1 MDNKE
6 VKVHESGTTYYEIV
20 LNSTE
25 TEQEPLVLRLFE
37 DMSNKRLDFETR
49 QEYLIRRQYMNEY
62 DKKRKK
68 GFIAWP
74 TGKYGTLTKEKAM
87 QVMECWN
94 KVMTVKC
101 EGGCMSK
108 PYSDFNKITDLRGKK
123 VFKSSYFEDNRKTIN
138 KKNKLK

>member
-20 LNSTE
+20 LNSTNE
-25 TEQEPLVLRLFE
+25 EQEPLVLRLFE

-74 TGKYGTLTKEKAM
+74 TGKYGTLTREKAI
-87 QVMECWN
+87 QVME
-94 KVMTVKC
+94 M
-101 EGGCMSK
+101 
-108 PYSDFNKITDLRGKK
+108 
-123 VFKSSYFEDNRKTIN
+123 IN
-138 KKNKLK
+138 KQKEEKNG